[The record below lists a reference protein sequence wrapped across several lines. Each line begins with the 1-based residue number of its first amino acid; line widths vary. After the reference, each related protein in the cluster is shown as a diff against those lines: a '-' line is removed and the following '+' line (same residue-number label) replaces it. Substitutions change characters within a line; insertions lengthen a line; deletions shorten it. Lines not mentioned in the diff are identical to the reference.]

1 MNKIQ
6 YIGIKEPDKAFRIVN
21 SKLLNEELKR
31 LPKGKYRVIIE
42 RWRKNK
48 SNPQLGYLFA
58 CVYPLSRKLLL
69 DAGWELPT
77 IEEVDVFWK
86 SRFADQE
93 IVNRHTGEIMIVPGL
108 KRNFTTTDM
117 MAYIDSIRNYCSE
130 FLNGYIPS
138 PEEQTEMEFDNAKTR

>member
-1 MNKIQ
+1 MRLEAFA
-6 YIGIKEPDKAFRIVN
+6 IKERDKDFRIAN
-21 SKLLNEELKR
+21 SVMFREECNKLSPGRYRITIEKKR
-31 LPKGKYRVIIE
+31 N
-42 RWRKNK
+42 NK
-48 SNPQLGYLFA
+48 SLQQLGYLYG